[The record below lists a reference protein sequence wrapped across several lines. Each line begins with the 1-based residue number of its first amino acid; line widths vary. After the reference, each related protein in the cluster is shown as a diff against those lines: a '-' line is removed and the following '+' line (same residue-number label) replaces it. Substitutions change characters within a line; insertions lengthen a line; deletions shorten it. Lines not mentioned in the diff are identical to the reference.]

1 MKRLASACLAIAA
14 AACLPRDG
22 CAGASG
28 RPLPAPVSTT
38 PSAAG
43 AHVAFDFHRGLLLN
57 LHHFLYDA
65 ARHPGRLAQAP
76 WSAPPTDDEHAAL
89 RDAVDFYAANYARLD
104 PFDDPM
110 VALRHALSVPD
121 DERAD
126 VRGLVLPA
134 PLAAVLERAAPAYA
148 RTLWPA
154 HRAADDAW
162 IANAR
167 TLDAPRGAAIQARL
181 ERIFGARFPARVR
194 VDAVADTGT
203 RQGGY
208 TDDPPPQSVL
218 PAARADYAGDAAL
231 EMLWHEASHAG
242 PADALE
248 QAFTEAIRA
257 QGRAPS
263 DEFWHAAQFW
273 AVGAV
278 VADEFRREGI
288 AYTPYADKRGLYARA
303 WPQYL
308 PLLRTDWQAW
318 VDGRGTRDGAIAAM
332 VAKLPPA
339 ARLAAGG

>member
-1 MKRLASACLAIAA
+1 MKRLVTACLLVGA
-14 AACLPRDG
+14 AACLPLAG
-22 CAGASG
+22 CAGSG
-28 RPLPAPVSTT
+28 AIPVPPSVSTA
-38 PSAAG
+38 PPAAG
-43 AHVAFDFHRGLLLN
+43 ARVAFDFHRGLLLN

-65 ARHPGRLAQAP
+65 ARHPERLAQAP
-76 WSAPPTDDEHAAL
+76 WSTPPTDDERAAL
-89 RDAVDFYAANYARLD
+89 RAAVDHYGANYARLD

-126 VRGLVLPA
+126 VRGLALPA
-134 PLAAVLERAAPAYA
+134 PLAAVLARAAPAYA

-162 IANAR
+162 IAHVRA
-167 TLDAPRGAAIQARL
+167 LDAPRGAAIQARL

-218 PAARADYAGDAAL
+218 PATRADYGGTAAL

-248 QAFTEAIRA
+248 QAFGEAIRA

-263 DEFWHAAQFW
+263 RELWHAAQFW

-278 VADEFRREGI
+278 VADELRREGL
-288 AYTPYADKRGLYARA
+288 AYEPYADKRGLYAHA
-303 WPQYL
+303 WAAYL

-318 VDGRGTRDGAIAAM
+318 VAGAGTRDGAIVAM
-332 VAKLPPA
+332 VARLPPA
-339 ARLAAGG
+339 TRLARGG